1 MKSLSEQLM
10 NHDRE
15 QFRRVANNLPDFYEE
30 KPQLEQVALVIND
43 VFGQLLA
50 AFPAATANR
59 EQSEMD
65 EIRRQWVLA
74 FMENGI
80 TSMAQVD
87 AGMRLARKQVRPFL
101 PSPGQFV
108 AWCKQSGGAL
118 GITVD
123 QVIAEYWDWRNR
135 SFEFSSSEQFPWSQP
150 VMYHICTE
158 LRYRSTERQL
168 THSELTHEAGVLL
181 DMWDKRVTEG
191 KPVPPVRRAISAPKA
206 DRGPTPAELLL
217 AKYNRNKSSGM
228 V

>member
-87 AGMRLARKQVRPFL
+87 AGMRVARKQVRPFL

-108 AWCKQSGGAL
+108 EWCKQSGGAL

-168 THSELTHEAGVLL
+168 THSELTREAGVLL

>member
-168 THSELTHEAGVLL
+168 THSELTREAGVLL

-217 AKYNRNKSSGM
+217 AKYNRNKSNGM

>member
-1 MKSLSEQLM
+1 MKSLSEQMM

-15 QFRRVANNLPDFYEE
+15 EFRRVANNLPDFYEE
-30 KPQLEQVALVIND
+30 KPQLEQVALVINS

-59 EQSEMD
+59 EQSEVD

-87 AGMRLARKQVRPFL
+87 AGMRVARKQVRPFL

-108 AWCKQSGGAL
+108 EWCKQSGGAL

-168 THSELTHEAGVLL
+168 THSELTREAGVLL
-181 DMWDKRVTEG
+181 DMWDKRITEG

>member
-87 AGMRLARKQVRPFL
+87 AGMRVARKQVRPFL

-158 LRYRSTERQL
+158 LRYRSNERQL
-168 THSELTHEAGVLL
+168 THSELTREAGVLL

-217 AKYNRNKSSGM
+217 AKYNRNKSNGM

>member
-87 AGMRLARKQVRPFL
+87 AGMRVARKQVRPFL

-108 AWCKQSGGAL
+108 EWCKQSGGAL

-168 THSELTHEAGVLL
+168 THSELTREAGVLL
-181 DMWDKRVTEG
+181 DMWDKRITEG

-217 AKYNRNKSSGM
+217 AKYNRNKSNGM